1 MERKTS
7 INPKIEDILKHLP
20 SNPGVY
26 LMKDENDQI
35 IYVGK
40 AKNP

>member
-1 MERKTS
+1 MS
-7 INPKIEDILKHLP
+7 VIEDKLKLLP

-26 LMKDENDQI
+26 VMLDKNGQI

-40 AKNP
+40 AKKLKNYVR